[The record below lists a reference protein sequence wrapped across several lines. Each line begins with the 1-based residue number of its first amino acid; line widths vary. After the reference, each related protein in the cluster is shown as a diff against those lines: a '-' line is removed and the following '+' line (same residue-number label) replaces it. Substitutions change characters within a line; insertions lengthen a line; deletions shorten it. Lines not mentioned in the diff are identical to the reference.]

1 MKTYDFSTTEA
12 RINSATSSSVLKVL
26 AHNILVSINYD
37 TNSDFHALYVKA
49 SQKAKIAHFAER
61 CPAPMY
67 GADEA
72 ENALEEMAYNRNIES
87 CARQNT
93 MPSIRVITN
102 QLSKLGYAKTAAR
115 QVERST
121 GGDKFQQMSKS
132 GMVQYTSE
140 YFIFRNARHLV
151 DAKTLAKVDALF
163 AEIKWAA

>member
-1 MKTYDFSTTEA
+1 MKTFDFSATEA
-12 RINSATSSSVLKVL
+12 RINSATASSVLKVL
-26 AHNILVSINYD
+26 ARNILVSINYD
-37 TNSDFHALYVKA
+37 INNDFFALYEKA
-49 SQKAKIAHFAER
+49 SKKAEIAHFAER

-67 GADEA
+67 GSDEA
-72 ENALEEMAYNRNIES
+72 ENALEDMAYKLNIES

-132 GMVQYTSE
+132 GLVQYTSE

-163 AEIKWAA
+163 AAKGWAA